1 MKEQIEK
8 DRRTSAAGQENFLR
22 KVKELE
28 GTKDDLMK
36 KLEDDKQRFIKTA
49 NYIKQLEEKNQNA
62 ERLYSDA
69 ARKSELNAEEIDRLK
84 AEMDKE
90 RRKSVSLEQTFLPKI
105 HLLVDENQ
113 ALLRE
118 IESLKNRVKQADDKI
133 AELTENLNKSKQA
146 IQYLEDDNRNK
157 DRAIGELQRAIDQEG
172 YRNQQKL
179 GEAVEEKNRAVQAAE
194 AELNR
199 ARQERASLQQQL
211 SSKNDELQ
219 RQREGISQLERILNE
234 KDRDLSQE
242 QSNSQAMA
250 KLLNDLKAKERELME
265 RNNYLNQLNTSNN
278 ITYEQHLQGFMKKP
292 LGDANTNAGSTVIV
306 SETSRQEREHVIKV
320 LEHERRDRK
329 SVV

>member
-1 MKEQIEK
+1 
-8 DRRTSAAGQENFLR
+8 LR

-69 ARKSELNAEEIDRLK
+69 ARKSELNSEEIERLK
-84 AEMDKE
+84 SEMDKE

-118 IESLKNRVKQADDKI
+118 IESLKQRVKQADDKI
-133 AELTENLNKSKQA
+133 AELTDHLNKSKQA
-146 IQYLEDDNRNK
+146 IQYLEDESRNK
-157 DRAIGELQRAIDQEG
+157 DRAIGDLQRAVSQEG

-179 GEAVEEKNRAVQAAE
+179 NEAIEEKNRVVQATE

-199 ARQERASLQQQL
+199 TRQEREGL
-211 SSKNDELQ
+211 SKALHEKSDAHDNQ
-219 RQREGISQLERILNE
+219 RNYIAQLERILGE
-234 KDRDLSQE
+234 RDRDL
-242 QSNSQAMA
+242 
-250 KLLNDLKAKERELME
+250 
-265 RNNYLNQLNTSNN
+265 
-278 ITYEQHLQGFMKKP
+278 LQ
-292 LGDANTNAGSTVIV
+292 
-306 SETSRQEREHVIKV
+306 
-320 LEHERRDRK
+320 
-329 SVV
+329 